1 MISPNGALFLLPEVT
16 HYRTLFISDCHLG
29 LKGVQSDKLLAF
41 LQSHDAEKIYLV
53 GDIIDHWCKGKKWHW
68 TETEDLIIQNLIS
81 KANKG
86 TQIYYIPGNHD
97 EAFRDWC
104 STKIHGIEIINQ
116 AEHTTADGRNLWII
130 HGDEFDLF
138 IKNHRWLCHLGH
150 FSVQLLMKIN
160 RPIAW
165 TRRLLKLPQW
175 SLATAARRA
184 MQRNSRTFKNYVNTV
199 TREAARLG
207 YDGVVCGHIHKAE
220 FQVKNGVEYWNDGDW
235 LESCTA
241 IAEAMDGT
249 MEILEYSPKISTISL
264 LRERAKQSASNQPSF
279 EAEFSLD
286 LDESEPNIE
295 RAAEVI
301 V

>member
-1 MISPNGALFLLPEVT
+1 
-16 HYRTLFISDCHLG
+16 
-29 LKGVQSDKLLAF
+29 
-41 LQSHDAEKIYLV
+41 
-53 GDIIDHWCKGKKWHW
+53 
-68 TETEDLIIQNLIS
+68 
-81 KANKG
+81 
-86 TQIYYIPGNHD
+86 
-97 EAFRDWC
+97 
-104 STKIHGIEIINQ
+104 
-116 AEHTTADGRNLWII
+116 
-130 HGDEFDLF
+130 
-138 IKNHRWLCHLGH
+138 
-150 FSVQLLMKIN
+150 MKIN

-165 TRRLLKLPQW
+165 VRRLLKLPNW

-184 MQRNSRTFKNYVNTV
+184 MQRNSKTFKNYVNTV

-264 LRERAKQSASNQPSF
+264 LRERAKQIASNQPSF
-279 EAEFSLD
+279 ETDFSLD
-286 LDESEPNIE
+286 YDELGANLE
-295 RAAEVI
+295 RSAEVI